1 MSDAP
6 FSSDSLLLARPFSG
20 DLPPPVKLT
29 RSAVLSPLS
38 EYIRVGKYSQHIE
51 GRRENWEETI
61 NGRVMWM
68 HEQQYGALLD
78 PIRAL
83 VEHSRDLLLRRRV
96 LGSAR
101 ALQFG
106 GSAILKKNARIF
118 NCKTTHLD
126 RPRAF
131 QEMFW
136 LLLCGCGVG
145 FSVQRHHVGRIPS
158 LRAPDGSAL
167 VYQIPDTI
175 EGWADSLGVLVSS
188 YLEDDH
194 PFPTHA
200 GRVIEFDAS
209 LVRPAGSALSSGSKA
224 PGPEPLLRALELVR
238 RRLDEVSR
246 RDDHKLRPVDAYD
259 IALYASDAVL
269 AGGVRRSASLA
280 MFSADDEEMITAK
293 TRSGWWDLHPQRKRS
308 NNSAVLLRDSTA
320 YEDFARLMESTRT
333 YGEPGFIWVD
343 DLEVVYNPCV
353 EAGMLPTLEVSDQ
366 IDLCDVLLPGSFSGV
381 VHHVDRGTYELP
393 GIQACNL
400 CTINGA
406 DCETADDFHQAC
418 EAAATL
424 GTLQAGYTDLPYLGM
439 VSEQIIE
446 REALLG
452 VSITGIA
459 DRRELLLDPEV
470 LERGAKIVLATNRVV
485 SAAIG
490 INPTARGCALKPEG
504 TGSIVMGTL
513 AQGIHPWPF
522 RRGIK
527 HVQANVLETAYQWF
541 SHHNPH
547 AVFKLLDTD
556 PNRDNTVVIG
566 FPFEAPEEASVWTDI
581 DAVTVLEW
589 VKTIR
594 KHWIEP
600 GTVVDLCTK
609 PWLRHNVSNTISVG
623 DDEWDEVG
631 RWIYDNRE
639 FLAGVALLSR
649 RGDRSYHLA
658 PYTQVLTPDEME
670 EKNGAGVMAFVTF
683 MLDGLP
689 KSFGDLWNAVQ
700 LAVGGN
706 GVPHPDPEEEWL
718 HAFEAE
724 ATALAGRLSVQVR
737 EAREFLGTSIK
748 DLQIWRKYHS
758 LVTNNVDVPWDQF
771 REVDDQVD
779 FAHDAAC
786 AGGGCDVDWSAI
798 LEQQVGTAK

>member
-1 MSDAP
+1 MQQST
-6 FSSDSLLLARPFSG
+6 
-20 DLPPPVKLT
+20 VI
-29 RSAVLSPLS
+29 SPLS
-38 EYIRVGKYSQHIE
+38 EYIRVGKYSQHTD
-51 GRRENWEETI
+51 GRRETWKETI
-61 NGRVMWM
+61 NDRVMWM
-68 HEQQYGALLD
+68 HEQRYGALLE
-78 PIRAL
+78 PIRPLFESA
-83 VEHSRDLLLRRRV
+83 RDLLLQRRI

-106 GSAILKKNARIF
+106 GTAILKKNARIF

-145 FSVQRHHVGRIPS
+145 FSVQRHHVARIPG
-158 LRAPDGSAL
+158 LHAPDGRPF

-188 YLEDDH
+188 YLDDDH
-194 PFPTHA
+194 PSPIHA

-238 RRLDEVSR
+238 RRLDEVVR
-246 RDDHKLRPVDAYD
+246 REDSKLRPIDAYD

-280 MFSADDEEMITAK
+280 MFSADDEEMITSK
-293 TRSGWWDLHPQRKRS
+293 TKPGWWDLHPQRKRS
-308 NNSAVLLRDSTA
+308 NNSAVLLRGSTS
-320 YEDFARLMESTRT
+320 YEDFSEILVSTKT

-353 EAGMLPTLEVSDQ
+353 EAGMLPTLEVSDK
-366 IDLCDVLLPGSFSGV
+366 IDLCEVLLPGSFSGV
-381 VHHVDRGTYELP
+381 VHHADRGTYELP

-406 DCETADDFHQAC
+406 DCETADDFWQAC

-459 DRRELLLDPEV
+459 DRRELLLNPEV
-470 LERGAKIVLATNRVV
+470 LEQGAKIVLGTNRVV
-485 SAAIG
+485 AEAIG

-541 SHHNPH
+541 AHHNPH
-547 AVFKLLDTD
+547 AVFKLLGTD
-556 PNRDNTVVIG
+556 PNRENTVVLG
-566 FPFEAPEEASVWTDI
+566 FPFEAPEGASVWTDI
-581 DAVTVLEW
+581 SAVTVLEW
-589 VKTIR
+589 VKTMR

-600 GTVVDLCTK
+600 GTVVDRCTK
-609 PWLRHNVSNTISVG
+609 PWLRHNVSNTINVADG
-623 DDEWDEVG
+623 EWDEVG

-639 FLAGVALLSR
+639 FLAGVSLLSR

-658 PYTQVLTPDEME
+658 PYTQVFTPDEME
-670 EKNGAGVMAFVTF
+670 AKNGRQIMDFSSS
-683 MLDGLP
+683 MLDRLP
-689 KSFGDLWNAVQ
+689 DSFGDLWNAVQ

-706 GVPHPDPEEEWL
+706 GVPHPEPEEEWL

-724 ATALAGRLSVQVR
+724 AEFVSARSSVQIQ
-737 EAREFLGTSIK
+737 EARELLGTAIK
-748 DLQIWRKYHS
+748 DLHIWRKYDS
-758 LVTNNVDVPWDQF
+758 LVSNNVDVPWDQF

-798 LEQQVGTAK
+798 LEQQAGAAK